1 MDARAEAASPAA
13 PAATHRPA
21 ALAATSCAAAPGA
34 SSEAAALWPPA
45 AAPALWWPARAAAL
59 WPRMHAA
66 SPWLRHAGAALWP
79 PVGAGA
85 PWPPPGAAAPYPPAG
100 AAAAVICCV
109 RLLSADAAVSTQGA
123 APGGA
128 LLATPSMCAVL
139 NCGPGQG
146 ALQACVMSAAS
157 NRRRA
162 RAKKWRSLFQRRTCA
177 RSTGTP
183 AAPARRRLA
192 RWHAARSA
200 L

>member
-21 ALAATSCAAAPGA
+21 ALAASSCAAAPGA
-34 SSEAAALWPPA
+34 SSEAAALWSLA
-45 AAPALWWPARAAAL
+45 AAPALWRPARAAAL
-59 WPRMHAA
+59 WPRTGAA
-66 SPWLRHAGAALWP
+66 ALWRSHGGAALWP

-85 PWPPPGAAAPYPPAG
+85 PWPPRCAAAPWPPAG

-109 RLLSADAAVSTQGA
+109 RLLSADAALSMQGA
-123 APGGA
+123 ASGGA
-128 LLATPSMCAVL
+128 LLATPSLCAVL

-192 RWHAARSA
+192 RWHAARWA